1 MDSKKKQFVFDVKSF
16 QPNLI
21 SLCKRPIE
29 KGKGDQRQQIS
40 PFTIFGENGRRKWN
54 EVKIP

>member
-40 PFTIFGENGRRKWN
+40 PFTIFGENGRRK
-54 EVKIP
+54 